1 MTMTERE
8 REPFSY
14 EQMRAIIAELL
25 VELLYSAYEFFH
37 DQNDDREE
45 PAESALCIAWYVVKA
60 SGFIDDETARAIVG
74 EMSSLAFSMYDKDSL
89 SADTLRRLERIQT
102 AARGLDD

>member
-1 MTMTERE
+1 MTTTEQQ

-14 EQMRAIIAELL
+14 KQMRVVIADLL
-25 VELLYSAYEFFH
+25 SEFPYSAIEFFH

-45 PAESALCIAWYVVKA
+45 PAESALSIAWFVVRA
-60 SGFIDDETARAIVG
+60 GGFIDDKTARAIVR
-74 EMSSLAFSMYDKDSL
+74 EMSSLAFSMYNKDSL
-89 SADTLRRLERIQT
+89 SADTLQRLERIQT